1 MAPEYLSESF
11 QNRQRNVH
19 SYATRN
25 NDFIRLSSFRRNFGE
40 ITFRVKYC

>member
-19 SYATRN
+19 SYA
-25 NDFIRLSSFRRNFGE
+25 LE
-40 ITFRVKYC
+40 IMTLFVSHHLDETSEKELLE